1 MKAPDVSCKIEAYCP
16 INSSEN
22 SKKVEQ
28 AVTNILVNVDI
39 EINKDNL
46 KATSNNLESLKK
58 IYDAINSHQSKNAY
72 RRQLNQN
79 LRNDSSWFYLNK
91 QAAFAN
97 VVALCSESDE
107 SPLGPIKIILT
118 SKNIETII
126 DWLVFNQEYPS

>member
-1 MKAPDVSCKIEAYCP
+1 MKTPDVSCKIEAYCS

-28 AVTNILVNVDI
+28 AVTNILVNVDV